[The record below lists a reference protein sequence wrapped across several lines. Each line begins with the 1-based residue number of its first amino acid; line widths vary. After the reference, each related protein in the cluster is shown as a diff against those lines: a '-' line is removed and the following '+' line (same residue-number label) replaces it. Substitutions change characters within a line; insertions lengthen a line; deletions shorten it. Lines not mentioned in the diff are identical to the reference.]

1 MKSSDAAAPAA
12 APAPGPDPTTD
23 AAGRRIYVG
32 ALLRLSWQRV
42 RARIDGAVRAA
53 GFDDLQETHML
64 VFSYPPPD
72 GVRPSELARRLGMS
86 RQAANH
92 LIGQME
98 AMGYLKRRAAPGGQR
113 RLVYLT
119 ARAWRVADVIFASLR
134 DIEAEWAREVG
145 KERFAEFLS
154 VLRTLALKR

>member
-1 MKSSDAAAPAA
+1 MKSTDRAV
-12 APAPGPDPTTD
+12 PAPGEDS
-23 AAGRRIYVG
+23 AGRRVYVG
-32 ALLRLSWQRV
+32 ALLRLSWQRL
-42 RARIDGAVRAA
+42 RQRLNEAVHAA

-64 VFSYPPPD
+64 VFSYPPAD

-92 LIGQME
+92 VIGQME
-98 AMGYLKRRAAPGGQR
+98 TMGYLKRRAAPGGGR

-119 ARAWRVADVIFASLR
+119 ARASRVADVIVACLR

-145 KERFAEFLS
+145 KERFADFLAI
-154 VLRTLALKR
+154 LRQLAAIR